1 MNNSYYLENFS
12 NTVDEFVNSKFLLVE
27 GKLSKFLSS
36 IAKNKL
42 LYSLIESCLK
52 DFDFEEEFKKATK
65 DDAFVLPTRAEKIIA
80 FVFCLLV
87 EADNKKLDFYKFLQ
101 LYFASKDAQASFNSF
116 NEQVIIPF
124 KNCVFVLCSDEPKEN
139 KEPEVKEPTLAELF
153 MPCAQSL
160 VNTASLYKK
169 CENVK
174 PIVYAMV
181 ESLKQNN
188 TELFNALKVALLTN
202 KNRKFVKEATA
213 ILNRFSSQNRIN

>member
-1 MNNSYYLENFS
+1 MNNTYYLDTFS
-12 NTVDEFVNSKFLLVE
+12 KTVDDFVNSKFLLVE
-27 GKLSKFLSS
+27 GKLSKFLSG

-52 DFDFEEEFKKATK
+52 DFDFEGEFKKATK
-65 DDAFVLPTRAEKIIA
+65 DETFTLPSRAEKIVA

-101 LYFASKDAQASFNSF
+101 LYFNSKDVQSSFTSF

-124 KNCVFVLCSDEPKEN
+124 KNCVFVLCGEGAQEN
-139 KEPEVKEPTLAELF
+139 AEPEVKEPTLDELF
-153 MPCAQSL
+153 LPYAESL

-169 CENVK
+169 CENVR

-181 ESLKQNN
+181 ESLKGQNA
-188 TELFNALKVALLTN
+188 ELFHALKVALLTN

-213 ILNRFSSQNRIN
+213 ILNRFSATYQA

>member
-213 ILNRFSSQNRIN
+213 ILNRFNTNINA